1 MLLNERYLGRWFPM
15 SQRQV
20 CINTHVPLEGSSSPR
35 SRTVANGPAC
45 KRGARDRHHR
55 IRSHDEQVETNVINK
70 LSPRD
75 RKEKPQLSAERAQ
88 KGRRVW
94 RGRRCLHA
102 SLRSAIVRIPTISRV
117 QTLHWMPAAFSQAGR
132 KSLRCRTRSVAINS
146 GSGPCATAAPI
157 RMQRF
162 FRFCYARL

>member
-1 MLLNERYLGRWFPM
+1 MGTR
-15 SQRQV
+15 SQCLAGFV
-20 CINTHVPLEGSSSPR
+20 SIHTVPLEGSPSPR
-35 SRTVANGPAC
+35 SQAVVNGPAC
-45 KRGARDRHHR
+45 NRGARDRHHR
-55 IRSHDEQVETNVINK
+55 IRSHGQQVETNVINK
-70 LSPRD
+70 LRPEIGR
-75 RKEKPQLSAERAQ
+75 RKLSSRRNGRR

-94 RGRRCLHA
+94 RERPCLHA

-157 RMQRF
+157 RDATLF
-162 FRFCYARL
+162 SFCYARL